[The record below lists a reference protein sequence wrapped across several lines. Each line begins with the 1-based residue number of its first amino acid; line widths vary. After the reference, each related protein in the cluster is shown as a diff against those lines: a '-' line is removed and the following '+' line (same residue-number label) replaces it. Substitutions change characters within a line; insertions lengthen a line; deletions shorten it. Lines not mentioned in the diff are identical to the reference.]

1 MNLGLGGVVVREIAL
16 VVATMVFGWSIGLAV
31 DAVSLARAVAAE
43 DRADA
48 VFMLGIVDP
57 VVLTTKADG
66 QGLAAV
72 EVR

>member
-1 MNLGLGGVVVREIAL
+1 MREICL
-16 VVATMVFGWSIGLAV
+16 VVATMFVGWSIGAAV

-48 VFMLGIVDP
+48 VFMRGIVDP
-57 VVLTTKADG
+57 VGISPAADDG
-66 QGLAAV
+66 ALVAV

>member
-1 MNLGLGGVVVREIAL
+1 MFRIEPGLGGVAVREIVL
-16 VVATMVFGWSIGLAV
+16 VVSTMFVGWSIGAAV

-43 DRADA
+43 DLADA

-57 VVLTTKADG
+57 YEGALV
-66 QGLAAV
+66 AV